1 MKRILFTP
9 IGGTDPIRGSYDG
22 AFIHISRVFKPD
34 KVYMYLSKE
43 MVEKEENDHRY
54 TKTLELL
61 SKHINK
67 NIEYELIKRP
77 NLVDVHIFDDFFDE
91 FKEIIK
97 RIRKENPNSEI
108 YVNVSSGS
116 PAMKSSIQILSV
128 LGEEK
133 LIPIQV
139 STPLK
144 KMNEGMEKDYDVEL
158 MWECDIDNEE
168 NFENRCNNSK
178 KGNLAFQIKADII
191 KEQIRKYN
199 YSSAV
204 DIAQGSKEFISD
216 KFMDLLKGAYRRLQ
230 LDFTN
235 MNRHI
240 SKYNEHFIPV
250 NKRGDRDIIE
260 YLLSLKIKIEKKE
273 YADFIRAIS
282 PLFLEISIRI
292 FEKYSGLNIDD
303 FTFMDNKTKKWS
315 DGKLRSGDSRVL
327 SAINAPNALNGKF
340 NTTDTLKSIHFKFLI
355 EYFCNDENVK
365 DKINEVRDVESKV
378 RNTAAHQ
385 IKSITDEYVKQ
396 TTGYT
401 SSEVFNMIVDLL
413 KYTNVPFNREYLN
426 SYDEMNKKIIAE
438 L

>member
-1 MKRILFTP
+1 MKKILFTP

-43 MVEKEENDHRY
+43 MVEKEESDHRY

-61 SKHINK
+61 SKHIEK

-97 RIRKENPNSEI
+97 RIRKENPESEI

-116 PAMKSSIQILSV
+116 PAMKSSVQILSV
-128 LGEEK
+128 LGEEN

-139 STPLK
+139 STPVK
-144 KMNEGMEKDYDVEL
+144 RMNDGMEKDYDVEL
-158 MWECDIDNEE
+158 MWECNIDNEE
-168 NFENRCNNSK
+168 NFENRCKKSK
-178 KGNLAFQIKADII
+178 KRNLAFQIKADII

-199 YSSAV
+199 YSSAI
-204 DIAQGSKEFISD
+204 DIANGSKEFISD
-216 KFMDLLKGAYRRLQ
+216 KFMDLLNGAYRRLQ
-230 LDFTN
+230 LDFAN
-235 MNRHI
+235 MTRYI
-240 SKYNEHFIPV
+240 SKYNEHFLPI
-250 NKRGDRDIIE
+250 NRREDRDIIE

-315 DGKLRSGDSRVL
+315 DGKLRNGDSRVL
-327 SAINAPNALNGKF
+327 DTINGPNALNGKF
-340 NTTDTLKSIHFKFLI
+340 NTTDTLKSVHFKFLI
-355 EYFCNDENVK
+355 DGFCTNDDVK

-385 IKSITDEYVKQ
+385 IKSVTDEYVKQ

-401 SSEVFNMIVDLL
+401 SNEVFNMIVDLL
-413 KYTNVPFNREYLN
+413 KYTNIPFSKEYLN
-426 SYDEMNKKIIAE
+426 SYDEMNKKIIDE